1 MKWNSIKILCLLFI
15 IALASCKSGDKM
27 PPTIKTAQDA
37 RVLLPGKTWVV
48 KDVGLKPYEFS
59 SEPNPNSP
67 LVIDWFSVAKELGEY
82 ETKAKESFGK
92 ASIELKQD
100 SVASTTGLEL
110 TGNQKYFITDEAK
123 DNTPPGVR
131 LEITGG
137 SDAFKDMGFTEATF
151 TYIVLGANEK
161 TLLLQTPNEINRRKI
176 VLLLEAK

>member
-1 MKWNSIKILCLLFI
+1 
-15 IALASCKSGDKM
+15 M
-27 PPTIKTAQDA
+27 PPTLKTAQDA

-82 ETKAKESFGK
+82 ETKAKETFGK

-100 SVASTTGLEL
+100 SVANTTGLEL
-110 TGNQKYFITDEAK
+110 AGNQKYFITDETK
-123 DNTPPGVR
+123 DDTPPGVR

-137 SDAFKDMGFTEATF
+137 SDAFKDMGITEATF
-151 TYIVLGANEK
+151 TYFVLGANEK

>member
-1 MKWNSIKILCLLFI
+1 MKRNSVKTLCLLFI
-15 IALASCKSGDKM
+15 IALASCKSGDQM
-27 PPTIKTAQDA
+27 PPALKTAQNA

-48 KDVGLKPYEFS
+48 KDVGLKAYEFS

-67 LVIDWFSVAKELGEY
+67 MVIDWFSVAKELGEY

-100 SVASTTGLEL
+100 SVANTTGLEL

-123 DNTPPGVR
+123 DDTPPGVR

-137 SDAFKDMGFTEATF
+137 SDAFKDMGITEATF
-151 TYIVLGANEK
+151 TYFVLGANEK
-161 TLLLQTPNEINRRKI
+161 NLLLQTPNEINRRKI